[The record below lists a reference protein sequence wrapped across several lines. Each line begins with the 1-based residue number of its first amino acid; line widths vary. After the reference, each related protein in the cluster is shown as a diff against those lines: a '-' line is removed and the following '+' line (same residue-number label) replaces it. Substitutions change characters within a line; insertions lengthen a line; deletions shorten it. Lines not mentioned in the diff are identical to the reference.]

1 MFDFIT
7 FFWDH
12 TSLNYVDETSFNTPA
27 LANNTQ
33 PHKTRT
39 RDHDTSAGPQ
49 IPLSPL
55 SPHPAVMVSSSK
67 LSLGVLLAQAQSM
80 DQDLARDPPTWL
92 GFPSSSPAWCAMV
105 LVALEKKEGN
115 AGWHR

>member
-12 TSLNYVDETSFNTPA
+12 TSLEYVDETSFNTPA

-33 PHKTRT
+33 PHKLAPETLT
-39 RDHDTSAGPQ
+39 
-49 IPLSPL
+49 PLQSHKYPSPPL

-67 LSLGVLLAQAQSM
+67 LSLGVLLAQTQSM

-115 AGWHR
+115 AG